1 MWYVVQVIGGQE
13 DAAVLIIQ
21 KQASNETFKTV
32 FVPKYEIRKRY
43 FGAWK
48 TRREVLFPGYV
59 FVDTKTPD
67 SFRQELNK
75 VTTMTKLLSGE
86 TETGKKKF
94 IPLSNEEKTLISAFV
109 GDEDHVM
116 KMSEGIIEG
125 DQIRVLKGPLQGYEA
140 LVAKVDRHKRLAY
153 IDLNILGRIK
163 TVKVGL
169 EIVQKR

>member
-13 DAAVLIIQ
+13 DVAIRKIC
-21 KQASNETFKTV
+21 KQVSKETFLSC
-32 FVPKYEIRKRY
+32 FVPKREVRKRY
-43 FGAWK
+43 SGVWK
-48 TRREVLFPGYV
+48 TRTEVLFPGYV

-67 SFRQELNK
+67 LFRVELEK
-75 VTTMTKLLSGE
+75 VTAMTKLLSGE
-86 TETGKKKF
+86 TEAGEKKF
-94 IPLSNEEKTLISAFV
+94 TPLSDEEKTLISAFI
-109 GDEDHVM
+109 GDENHVM

-153 IDLNILGRIK
+153 INLNILGRTK

>member
-1 MWYVVQVIGGQE
+1 MWYVAQVIGGQE
-13 DAAVLIIQ
+13 DAAVLKIQ

-75 VTTMTKLLSGE
+75 VTTMIKLLSGE

-109 GDEDHVM
+109 GDEDHV
-116 KMSEGIIEG
+116 
-125 DQIRVLKGPLQGYEA
+125 
-140 LVAKVDRHKRLAY
+140 
-153 IDLNILGRIK
+153 IK
-163 TVKVGL
+163 
-169 EIVQKR
+169 

>member
-1 MWYVVQVIGGQE
+1 ME
-13 DAAVLIIQ
+13 
-21 KQASNETFKTV
+21 N
-32 FVPKYEIRKRY
+32 PKGSPFPRVRIRRY
-43 FGAWK
+43 QN
-48 TRREVLFPGYV
+48 TRFISPRTEQGNNY
-59 FVDTKTPD
+59 DKTPF
-67 SFRQELNK
+67 SRNRN
-75 VTTMTKLLSGE
+75 S
-86 TETGKKKF
+86 KKKF
-94 IPLSNEEKTLISAFV
+94 TPLSNEEKTLISAFV